1 MRLATVTIS
10 AALIGAGLTLAS
22 VPAIAEAT
30 GSLSGCAKMADQ
42 VKQALASNSQ
52 STSYDQAVKEKD
64 YGRDF
69 CNYGLYARGESH
81 YAEALKL
88 LGAEKS

>member
-1 MRLATVTIS
+1 MRLATVTIF
-10 AALIGAGLTLAS
+10 AALTGATVALAS
-22 VPAIAEAT
+22 LPASAEET
-30 GSLSGCAKMADQ
+30 GSVSECVKMADQ
-42 VKQALASNSQ
+42 VRQALASNAQ
-52 STSYDQAVKEKD
+52 SSGYEQAMKEKG

-69 CNYGLYARGESH
+69 CNYGFYAKGESH